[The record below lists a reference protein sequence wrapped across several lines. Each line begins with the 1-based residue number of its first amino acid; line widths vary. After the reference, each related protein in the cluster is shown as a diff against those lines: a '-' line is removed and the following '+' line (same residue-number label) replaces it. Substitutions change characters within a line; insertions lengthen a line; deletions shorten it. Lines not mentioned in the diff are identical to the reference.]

1 MDQEQNLET
10 RVPDA
15 SAVSRRAGLL
25 TGLIAGTFMTMMLV
39 SLRFALDT
47 PVVHELLADSLTRIT
62 PPFVFDFILENLQV
76 AAKPLLSTSLLVGQ
90 VLVGGGLGVVYA
102 RYS

>member
-1 MDQEQNLET
+1 M
-10 RVPDA
+10 
-15 SAVSRRAGLL
+15 
-25 TGLIAGTFMTMMLV
+25 GLIAGTFMTMMLV

-47 PVVHELLADSLTRIT
+47 PVVHALLADSLTRIT
-62 PPFVFDFILENLQV
+62 PPFVFDFILENLRV
-76 AAKPLLSTSLLVGQ
+76 AAKPLLFTSLLVGQ